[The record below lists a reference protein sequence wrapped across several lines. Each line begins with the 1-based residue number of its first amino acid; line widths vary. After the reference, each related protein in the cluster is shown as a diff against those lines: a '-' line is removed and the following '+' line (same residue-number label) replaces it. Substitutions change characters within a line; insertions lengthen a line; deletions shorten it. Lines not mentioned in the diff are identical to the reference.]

1 MRCRSLLQ
9 PHSSAASFWQAVAPL
24 AGRSAKLAAGE
35 FDSIV
40 TATYP
45 ISEPKKIDAQADG
58 LMAELKAMVL
68 AVRSLRSEMNL
79 SPAERVP
86 LRISLE
92 DVSSGLGDTGIDLR
106 QASDERE
113 LMAEA
118 LKSLGKLSEVVFV
131 DRLQDG
137 DKPLQAPVQIV
148 GSLKLMLV
156 VTIDVAAE
164 SARLSKEIERLQNEI
179 TKAKAKLGNESFVA
193 RAPAAVV
200 DQEKQRLADFESL
213 LQKVSQQLSQLSAG

>member
-1 MRCRSLLQ
+1 
-9 PHSSAASFWQAVAPL
+9 
-24 AGRSAKLAAGE
+24 
-35 FDSIV
+35 
-40 TATYP
+40 
-45 ISEPKKIDAQADG
+45 
-58 LMAELKAMVL
+58 L

-92 DVSSGLGDTGIDLR
+92 DVSAALGNTGIDLR
-106 QASDERE
+106 QGSDERE

-131 DRLQDG
+131 DRLQEG
-137 DKPLQAPVQIV
+137 DKPFQAPVQIV
-148 GSLKLMLV
+148 GPLKLMLV

-164 SARLSKEIERLQNEI
+164 SARLGKEIERLQGEI
-179 TKAKAKLGNESFVA
+179 TKAKAKLSNESFVA

-213 LQKVSQQLSQLSAG
+213 LQKVSQQLDQLKAG

>member
-1 MRCRSLLQ
+1 
-9 PHSSAASFWQAVAPL
+9 
-24 AGRSAKLAAGE
+24 
-35 FDSIV
+35 
-40 TATYP
+40 
-45 ISEPKKIDAQADG
+45 
-58 LMAELKAMVL
+58 MAELKAMVL

-92 DVSSGLGDTGIDLR
+92 DVSTALGDTGIDLR

-113 LMAEA
+113 LMGEA

-131 DRLQDG
+131 DRLQDE

-164 SARLSKEIERLQNEI
+164 TARLGKEIERLQNEI

-200 DQEKQRLADFESL
+200 DQEKQRMADFESL
-213 LQKVSQQLSQLSAG
+213 LQKVTQQLNQLKAS

>member
-1 MRCRSLLQ
+1 
-9 PHSSAASFWQAVAPL
+9 VAPL
-24 AGRSAKLAAGE
+24 AGRSNKLAAGE

-40 TATYP
+40 TAAYP

-106 QASDERE
+106 QASDERG
-113 LMAEA
+113 LIAEA

-164 SARLSKEIERLQNEI
+164 SARLSKEIERLQVEI
-179 TKAKAKLGNESFVA
+179 SKAKAKLGNESFVA

-200 DQEKQRLADFESL
+200 DQEKQRLADFELL
-213 LQKVSQQLSQLSAG
+213 LQKVTQQLNQLKAG